1 MTNEIIDLAKIEQF
15 AREIGVA
22 INGLVKFTDLLVEI
36 KESLDHIRLS
46 QEHRYLTELMKH
58 KEDMAYM
65 REQLERIGLPKIDVY
80 ERKLNFI
87 KEKLNENEWPQAIDI
102 SCVPHTE
109 ADETKRADNIIDLI
123 VTEFLKD
130 LKFLDY
136 GCGMGYVAH
145 AATKRGVS
153 LSVGYDL
160 KTNWGN
166 FQDTTR
172 LLLTGNFQDVLKH
185 APYDVVLLYDV
196 LDHYKGNPLEALH
209 RIKEIL
215 SPRGRVYIR
224 NHPWCSRHGTHLYD
238 QVNKAFLHLVL
249 DEVELA
255 RLGGYASEHTI
266 KLVRPV
272 DTYREWFRKS
282 GFNIK
287 NEIILTSPV
296 EPFFTSF
303 DNAIIKERV
312 TKHWDGEDPTRYM
325 SLQFVDYLLE
335 PAESSQQVI

>member
-1 MTNEIIDLAKIEQF
+1 
-15 AREIGVA
+15 
-22 INGLVKFTDLLVEI
+22 
-36 KESLDHIRLS
+36 
-46 QEHRYLTELMKH
+46 
-58 KEDMAYM
+58 
-65 REQLERIGLPKIDVY
+65 LPKIDVY
-80 ERKLNFI
+80 ERKLSYI
-87 KEKLNENEWPQAIDI
+87 KEKLNDKEWPQAIDI
-102 SCVPHTE
+102 SCVPHNE

-136 GCGMGYVAH
+136 GCGKGYVAH
-145 AATKRGVS
+145 AASKRGAS

-160 KTNWGN
+160 KVNWGN
-166 FQDTTR
+166 FQDTSK
-172 LLLTGNFQDVLKH
+172 LLLNGDYQDVLKH

-209 RIKEIL
+209 RIKDIL

-224 NHPWCSRHGTHLYD
+224 NHPWCSRHGTHLYE
-238 QVNKAFLHLVL
+238 QINKAFLHLIL

-255 RLGGYASEHTI
+255 RIGGYASEHTI
-266 KLVRPV
+266 KLTRPV
-272 DTYREWFRKS
+272 DTYREWFHKA
-282 GFNIK
+282 GFSIK
-287 NEIILTSPV
+287 NEIILTNPV

-303 DNAIIKERV
+303 DNAIIKEKV

-335 PAESSQQVI
+335 PVESNQQIF